1 MLSPGSGNTIIKSK
15 LIARRMFLMTAI
27 KAVVMVGIVGRL
39 ISLQINQSTKYKS
52 LSDKNRF
59 REWKLA
65 PERGVIKDFF
75 DQELASNE
83 PKYQVH
89 LVPENT
95 KNLNQLFV
103 RLKGILNI
111 TDQKI
116 FFLKRLIK
124 KQKPWEPIIVSD
136 NLNWSEFSKINLFLH
151 ELSGVE
157 PIVSVAR
164 TYPNNS
170 SAHILGYVSQV
181 SAKDLKTKK
190 YLKDL
195 SAPGIAVGKTGLERK
210 LDEKIIGKV
219 GFQRYEVNAF
229 GKRIKEIQISKGQAG
244 ISFRTTLDYEVQ
256 SYTSDLLKDKA
267 AAVCVMDVYNGDI
280 VSLVSAP
287 TFEPNAFVHGLDKN
301 YWNSLIKD
309 GKKPL
314 TNKAMSGLYPPGST
328 IKTLVALSAL
338 ENGIIKPSDTFR
350 CKGKIELHG
359 EKFHCWEKKGHGI
372 VNLRKGIQRSCDVY
386 FYEVVRKLGVDRLS
400 ETSKKFGLG
409 KKVLSDFIEE
419 RAGVV
424 PNTKWK
430 KKFIGQNWY
439 IGETLHSGIGQG
451 YFQSTPIQLC
461 LMTAQIAN
469 GGFKI
474 KPKIILDKKDNNNL
488 RDYVKYKMEK
498 PNELLP
504 ADLLL
509 TKLNLK
515 PLFQNQ
521 ENINIVK
528 DAMFSSSNEPGGTS
542 YRHRMENPKFT
553 FAGKTGS
560 SQFKRFTEAQREA
573 EVKQADLNYKDR
585 DHALFI
591 AFAPYNDP
599 KYAISVVV
607 EHGGS
612 GGSAAAPIAKKVI
625 KKVLE
630 RHDLRQEVSKSRG
643 ESA

>member
-1 MLSPGSGNTIIKSK
+1 MLSPGSGNTVIKSK
-15 LIARRMFLMTAI
+15 LISRRMFLLTAA
-27 KAVVMVGIVGRL
+27 KAVVMVALVGRL

-83 PKYQVH
+83 PLYQAH
-89 LVPENT
+89 LVPENS
-95 KNLNQLFV
+95 KNINQLFV
-103 RLKGILNI
+103 RLKSILNI
-111 TDQKI
+111 TDQRI
-116 FFLKRLIK
+116 SYLKRVIK
-124 KQKPWEPIIVSD
+124 KQKPWEPVIISD
-136 NLNWSEFSKINLFLH
+136 NLNWSDFSKVNLFLH
-151 ELSGVE
+151 ELDGVE

-164 TYPNNS
+164 MYPDNS
-170 SAHILGYVSQV
+170 SAHILGYVSQI

-190 YLKDL
+190 YLKKL
-195 SAPGIAVGKTGLERK
+195 SVPGMTVGKTGLERK
-210 LDEKIIGKV
+210 LDEQIIGKV

-229 GKRIKEIQISKGQAG
+229 GKRIKEIQVDPGQAG
-244 ISFRTTLDYEVQ
+244 KSFKTTLDYEVQ
-256 SYTSDLLKDKA
+256 KYTNGLLKDKA

-287 TFEPNAFVHGLDKN
+287 TFRPNEFVHGLDKE

-314 TNKAMSGLYPPGST
+314 TNKALSGLYPPGST

-338 ENGIIKPSDTFR
+338 ENGVVKPHETFR

-386 FYEVVRKLGVDRLS
+386 FYEIARKLGVDRLS
-400 ETSKKFGLG
+400 KTAKKFGLG
-409 KKVLSDFIEE
+409 KQVLPDFAEE
-419 RAGVV
+419 RSGVV

-461 LMTAQIAN
+461 LMTAQLAN
-469 GGFKI
+469 GGFEI
-474 KPKIILDKKDNNNL
+474 KPRILFDKKNNNL
-488 RDYVKYKMEK
+488 RDYIKHKNEK
-498 PNELLP
+498 PNEQISK
-504 ADLLL
+504 DLLV
-509 TKLNLK
+509 KKFNLK
-515 PLFQNQ
+515 PLFEDQK
-521 ENINIVK
+521 NINIVK

-560 SQFKRFTEAQREA
+560 SQIKRFTEEQREA
-573 EVKQADLNYKDR
+573 EVKQKDLNYKDR

-591 AFAPYNDP
+591 AFAPYKNP

-612 GGSAAAPIAKKVI
+612 GGSAAAPIATKVI

-630 RHDLRQEVSKSRG
+630 RDDLRQEVNYLQGDSV
-643 ESA
+643 

>member
-1 MLSPGSGNTIIKSK
+1 MLNPGSGNTVIKSK
-15 LIARRMFLMTAI
+15 LIGRRMFLLTAA
-27 KAVVMVGIVGRL
+27 KAVVLVGVVGRL

-75 DQELASNE
+75 GQEIASNE
-83 PKYQVH
+83 PLYQVH

-111 TDQKI
+111 SDKKI
-116 FFLKRLIK
+116 SYLKRVIK
-124 KQKPWEPIIVSD
+124 KQKPWEPVVVSD
-136 NLNWSEFSKINLFLH
+136 NLNWSEFSRLNLFLH
-151 ELSGVE
+151 ELNGVE

-164 TYPNNS
+164 TYPDNS
-170 SAHILGYVSQV
+170 SAHILGYVSQI

-190 YLKDL
+190 YLKNL
-195 SAPGIAVGKTGLERK
+195 SVPGMTIGKTGLERK
-210 LDEKIIGKV
+210 LDKEIIGQI

-229 GKRIKEIQISKGQAG
+229 GKRIKEIQINEGQAG
-244 ISFRTTLDYEVQ
+244 KSFKTTLDYEVQ
-256 SYTSDLLKDKA
+256 KYVNELLEDKA
-267 AAVCVMDVYNGDI
+267 AAVCVMDIYNGDI

-287 TFEPNAFVHGLDKN
+287 TFEPNAFVHGLDKK
-301 YWNSLIKD
+301 YWDSLIQN

-314 TNKAMSGLYPPGST
+314 TNKAVSGLYPPGST

-338 ENGIIKPSDTFR
+338 ENGIITPLDSFR

-386 FYEVVRKLGVDRLS
+386 FYEVARKLGVDRLS
-400 ETSKKFGLG
+400 KTAKDFGLG
-409 KKVLSDFIEE
+409 KQVLSDFKEE
-419 RAGVV
+419 RSGVV

-461 LMTAQIAN
+461 LMTAQIGN
-469 GGFKI
+469 GGYKI
-474 KPKIILDKKDNNNL
+474 KPRIIFEKNNDNL
-488 RDYVKYKMEK
+488 RDYITYKREN
-498 PNELLP
+498 PDEPLP
-504 ADLLL
+504 KDLLL
-509 TKLNLK
+509 KNFNLQ
-515 PLFQNQ
+515 PLFNDQK
-521 ENINIVK
+521 NINLVK
-528 DAMFSSSNEPGGTS
+528 DAMYSSSNEPGGTS

-560 SQFKRFTEAQREA
+560 SQIKRFTEEQREA
-573 EVKQADLNYKDR
+573 EVKQIELDYKDR
-585 DHALFI
+585 DHALFV
-591 AFAPYNDP
+591 AFAPYKDP

-630 RHDLRQEVSKSRG
+630 RHDLRKAQTNLTDKSI
-643 ESA
+643 